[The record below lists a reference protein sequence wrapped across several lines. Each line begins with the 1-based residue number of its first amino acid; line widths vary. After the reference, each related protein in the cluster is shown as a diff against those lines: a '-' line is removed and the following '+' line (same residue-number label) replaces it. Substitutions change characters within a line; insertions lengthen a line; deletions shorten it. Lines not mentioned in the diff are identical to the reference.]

1 MGFPRPLERPSNSEH
16 RGKSSA
22 GIEERAGHGVYFPAS
37 ANRTTDLMP
46 QSADVLIVGAGL
58 SGLVCA
64 RELVAAGKRVQ
75 LFDAADAVGGR
86 VRTDVV
92 DGFRLDRGFQVLL
105 TAYPETK
112 HYLDYE
118 GLDLKRFFDGA
129 LVRTAKGFER
139 VADPIRQPTSALDTL
154 GSSIGTLGDKLRIGA
169 LRLGVTKGSLDE
181 VFVREE
187 MTTAAALRDRWGFS
201 DRIIDSFFRPFLG
214 GILLDGDLNASS
226 RMFEF
231 VFRMF
236 SQGQAAVPALG
247 MGELPKQ
254 LARGLD
260 DVIQLN
266 ARVTRVTP
274 TEVELEDG
282 TVWTGEAVVLA
293 TDVGAAGALTK
304 EITHTGARSVTN
316 LYFAVEQAP
325 VSDPVLVLNGTGKG
339 LINNLVV
346 MSNVSK
352 AYSPDDRSL
361 VSITV
366 LGDPEPETEAKV
378 RAELAEWYPALASAS
393 WSHLRTYHIPYALP
407 EQAPPFLS
415 PRDKAVRLPS
425 GLFVCGDHRETASLN
440 GAMRSGRL
448 AAEAVLAAGA

>member
-1 MGFPRPLERPSNSEH
+1 
-16 RGKSSA
+16 
-22 GIEERAGHGVYFPAS
+22 
-37 ANRTTDLMP
+37 MP
-46 QSADVLIVGAGL
+46 PSADVLIVGAGL

-64 RELVAAGKRVQ
+64 RELVEAGKRVQ

-105 TAYPETK
+105 TAYPETQ

-118 GLDLKRFFDGA
+118 RLDLKRFFDGA

-169 LRLGVTKGSLDE
+169 LRLGVTKGSLDD
-181 VFVREE
+181 VFDREE

-260 DVIQLN
+260 DAIQLE

-274 TEVELEDG
+274 REVELEDG

-293 TDVGAAGALTK
+293 TDAGAAGALT
-304 EITHTGARSVTN
+304 
-316 LYFAVEQAP
+316 
-325 VSDPVLVLNGTGKG
+325 
-339 LINNLVV
+339 
-346 MSNVSK
+346 
-352 AYSPDDRSL
+352 
-361 VSITV
+361 
-366 LGDPEPETEAKV
+366 TE
-378 RAELAEWYPALASAS
+378 
-393 WSHLRTYHIPYALP
+393 
-407 EQAPPFLS
+407 
-415 PRDKAVRLPS
+415 
-425 GLFVCGDHRETASLN
+425 
-440 GAMRSGRL
+440 
-448 AAEAVLAAGA
+448 